1 MLKRLSSLCLVTL
14 CFAFTIGEALA
25 EPKPPF
31 AVQAREAYLLDLSTG
46 SVLFEK
52 NADVPMPPASMSK
65 LMTVYMVFEAL
76 ANGEIALD
84 TRFTVSEK
92 AWRMQGSKM
101 FVGLGDDI
109 TVEDLLRGVIVQSGN
124 DACIVI
130 AEGLAGSEEFFAEM
144 MTDRAQA
151 IGLTGSTFSN
161 ATGWPDEGQMMTAA
175 DLGRLSA
182 LLISEFP
189 EYYHMFAE
197 ESFTYGVSLDGKPIT
212 QPNRN
217 PVLGRIDGADGL
229 KTGHTEAAGY
239 GLTASAER
247 EGRRLVLVVNG
258 LDSKKQRGLSAER
271 FLQWGF
277 RNFTTV
283 DVVKAGQVVD
293 EAAVWLGEDATVPL
307 VAIEDLSLTLTRRD
321 NRKIK
326 AEVKYNSPIPAEIIK
341 GTPLARLVLT
351 GPDMGEKSITLV
363 AGTDVEKVGPLGKI
377 GSALEFLLLGQSGN

>member
-1 MLKRLSSLCLVTL
+1 MLKRLSSLCLVVF
-14 CFAFTIGEALA
+14 CFAFTTVEAIA

-46 SVLFEK
+46 AVLFEK
-52 NADVPMPPASMSK
+52 NADVRMPPASMSK

-76 ANGEIALD
+76 ANGEIAMD
-84 TRFTVSEK
+84 TRFNVSEK

-124 DACIVI
+124 DACVVL

-182 LLISEFP
+182 LLIREFP

-197 ESFTYGVSLDGKPIT
+197 ENFTYGVSLDGKPIT

-247 EGRRLVLVVNG
+247 DDRRLILVVNG
-258 LDSKKQRGLSAER
+258 LDSKKQRSLSAER

-283 DVVKAGQVVD
+283 EVLKAGQVVD
-293 EAAVWLGEDATVPL
+293 EAPVWLGENATVPL
-307 VAIEDLSLTLTRRD
+307 VATEDLTLTLTRRD

-326 AEVKYNSPIPAEIIK
+326 AEIKYTAPIPAEIVK

-351 GPDMGEKSITLV
+351 GPDMGEKSVTLV
-363 AGTDVEKVGPLGKI
+363 AGSDVEKVGPLGKI

>member
-307 VAIEDLSLTLTRRD
+307 VATEDLSLTLTRRD

>member
-307 VAIEDLSLTLTRRD
+307 VATEELSLTLTRRD

>member
-1 MLKRLSSLCLVTL
+1 MLKRLSSLCLVVF
-14 CFAFTIGEALA
+14 CFAFTTVEAIA

-46 SVLFEK
+46 AVLFEK
-52 NADVPMPPASMSK
+52 NADVRMPPASMSK

-76 ANGEIALD
+76 ANGEIAMD
-84 TRFTVSEK
+84 TRFNVSEK

-124 DACIVI
+124 DACVVL

-182 LLISEFP
+182 LLIREFP

-197 ESFTYGVSLDGKPIT
+197 ESFTYGFSLDGKPIT

-217 PVLGRIDGADGL
+217 PILGRIDGADGL

-247 EGRRLVLVVNG
+247 DDRRLILVVNG
-258 LDSKKQRGLSAER
+258 LDSKKQRSLSAER

-283 DVVKAGQVVD
+283 EVLKAGQVVD
-293 EAAVWLGEDATVPL
+293 EASVWLGENATVPL
-307 VAIEDLSLTLTRRD
+307 VATEDLTLTLTRRD

-326 AEVKYNSPIPAEIIK
+326 AEIKYTAPIPAEIVK

-351 GPDMGEKSITLV
+351 GPDMGEKSVTLV
-363 AGTDVEKVGPLGKI
+363 AGSDVEKVGPLGKI

>member
-161 ATGWPDEGQMMTAA
+161 ATGWPDEFQMMTAA

>member
-1 MLKRLSSLCLVTL
+1 MLKRLSSLCLVVF
-14 CFAFTIGEALA
+14 CFAFTTVEAIA

-46 SVLFEK
+46 AVLFEK
-52 NADVPMPPASMSK
+52 NADVRMPPASMSK

-76 ANGEIALD
+76 ANGEIAMD
-84 TRFTVSEK
+84 TRFNVSEK

-124 DACIVI
+124 DACVVL

-161 ATGWPDEGQMMTAA
+161 TTGWPDEGQMMTAA

-182 LLISEFP
+182 LLIREFP

-197 ESFTYGVSLDGKPIT
+197 ESFTYGFSLDGKPIT

-217 PVLGRIDGADGL
+217 PILGRIDGADGL

-247 EGRRLVLVVNG
+247 DDRRLILVVNG
-258 LDSKKQRGLSAER
+258 LDSKKQRSLSAER

-283 DVVKAGQVVD
+283 EVLKAGQVVD
-293 EAAVWLGEDATVPL
+293 EASVWLGENATVPL
-307 VAIEDLSLTLTRRD
+307 VATEDLTLTLTRRD

-326 AEVKYNSPIPAEIIK
+326 AEIKYTAPIPAEIVK

-351 GPDMGEKSITLV
+351 GPDMGEKSVTLV
-363 AGTDVEKVGPLGKI
+363 AGSDVEKVGPLGKI

>member
-1 MLKRLSSLCLVTL
+1 MLKRLSSLCLVVF
-14 CFAFTIGEALA
+14 CFAFTTVEAIA

-46 SVLFEK
+46 AVLFEK
-52 NADVPMPPASMSK
+52 NADVRMPPASMSK

-76 ANGEIALD
+76 ANGEIAMD
-84 TRFTVSEK
+84 TRFNVSEK

-124 DACIVI
+124 DACVVL

-161 ATGWPDEGQMMTAA
+161 ATGWPDEGQKMTAA

-182 LLISEFP
+182 LLIREFP

-197 ESFTYGVSLDGKPIT
+197 ESFTYGFSLDGKPIT

-217 PVLGRIDGADGL
+217 PILGRIDGADGL

-247 EGRRLVLVVNG
+247 DDRRLILVVNG
-258 LDSKKQRGLSAER
+258 LDSKKQRSLSAER

-283 DVVKAGQVVD
+283 EVLKAGQVVD
-293 EAAVWLGEDATVPL
+293 EASVWLGENATVPL
-307 VAIEDLSLTLTRRD
+307 VATEDLTLTLTRRD

-326 AEVKYNSPIPAEIIK
+326 AEIKYTAPIPAEIVK

-351 GPDMGEKSITLV
+351 GPDMGEKSVTLV
-363 AGTDVEKVGPLGKI
+363 AGSDVEKVGPLGKI

>member
-1 MLKRLSSLCLVTL
+1 MLKRLSSLCLVVF
-14 CFAFTIGEALA
+14 CFAFTTVEAIA

-46 SVLFEK
+46 AVLFEK
-52 NADVPMPPASMSK
+52 NADVRMPPASMSK

-76 ANGEIALD
+76 ANGEIAMD
-84 TRFTVSEK
+84 TRFNVSEK

-124 DACIVI
+124 DACVVL

-182 LLISEFP
+182 LLIREFP

-247 EGRRLVLVVNG
+247 DDRRLILVVNG
-258 LDSKKQRGLSAER
+258 LDSKKQRSLSAER

-283 DVVKAGQVVD
+283 EVLKAGQVVD
-293 EAAVWLGEDATVPL
+293 EAPVWLGENATVPL
-307 VAIEDLSLTLTRRD
+307 VATEDLTLTLTRRD

-326 AEVKYNSPIPAEIIK
+326 AEIKYTAPIPAEIVK

-351 GPDMGEKSITLV
+351 GPDMGEKSVTLV
-363 AGTDVEKVGPLGKI
+363 AGSNVEKVGPLGKI

>member
-1 MLKRLSSLCLVTL
+1 
-14 CFAFTIGEALA
+14 
-25 EPKPPF
+25 
-31 AVQAREAYLLDLSTG
+31 
-46 SVLFEK
+46 
-52 NADVPMPPASMSK
+52 MSK

-76 ANGEIALD
+76 ANGEIAMD
-84 TRFTVSEK
+84 TRFNVSEK

-124 DACIVI
+124 DACVVL

-182 LLISEFP
+182 LLIREFP

-197 ESFTYGVSLDGKPIT
+197 ENFTYGVSLDGKPIT

-247 EGRRLVLVVNG
+247 DDRRLILVVNG
-258 LDSKKQRGLSAER
+258 LDSKKQRSLSAER

-283 DVVKAGQVVD
+283 EVLKAGQVVD
-293 EAAVWLGEDATVPL
+293 EAPVWLGENATVPL
-307 VAIEDLSLTLTRRD
+307 VATEDLTLTLTRRD

-326 AEVKYNSPIPAEIIK
+326 AEIKYTAPIPAEIVK

-351 GPDMGEKSITLV
+351 GPDMGEKSVTLV
-363 AGTDVEKVGPLGKI
+363 AGSDVEKVGPLGKI

>member
-1 MLKRLSSLCLVTL
+1 MLKRLSSLCLVVF
-14 CFAFTIGEALA
+14 CFAFTTVEAIA

-46 SVLFEK
+46 AVLFEK
-52 NADVPMPPASMSK
+52 NADVRMPPASMSK

-76 ANGEIALD
+76 ANGEIAMD
-84 TRFTVSEK
+84 TRFNVSEK

-124 DACIVI
+124 DACVVL

-182 LLISEFP
+182 LLIREFP

-247 EGRRLVLVVNG
+247 DDRRLILVVNG
-258 LDSKKQRGLSAER
+258 LDSKKQRSLSAER

-283 DVVKAGQVVD
+283 EVLKAGQVVD
-293 EAAVWLGEDATVPL
+293 EAPVWLGENATVPL
-307 VAIEDLSLTLTRRD
+307 VATEDLTLTLTRRD

-326 AEVKYNSPIPAEIIK
+326 AEIKYTAPIPAEIVK

-351 GPDMGEKSITLV
+351 GPDMGEKSVTLV
-363 AGTDVEKVGPLGKI
+363 AGSDVEKVGPLGKI

>member
-1 MLKRLSSLCLVTL
+1 MLKRLSSLCLVVF
-14 CFAFTIGEALA
+14 CFAFTTVEAIA

-46 SVLFEK
+46 AVLFEK
-52 NADVPMPPASMSK
+52 NADVRMPPASMSK

-76 ANGEIALD
+76 ANGEIAMD
-84 TRFTVSEK
+84 TRFNVSEK

-124 DACIVI
+124 DACVVL

-182 LLISEFP
+182 LLIREFP

-247 EGRRLVLVVNG
+247 DDRRLILVVNG
-258 LDSKKQRGLSAER
+258 LDSKKQRSLSAER
-271 FLQWGF
+271 FFQWGF

-283 DVVKAGQVVD
+283 EVLKAGQVVD
-293 EAAVWLGEDATVPL
+293 EAPVWLGENATVPL
-307 VAIEDLSLTLTRRD
+307 VATEDLTLTLTRRD

-326 AEVKYNSPIPAEIIK
+326 AEIKYTAPIPAEIVK

-351 GPDMGEKSITLV
+351 GPDMGEKSVTLV
-363 AGTDVEKVGPLGKI
+363 AGSDVEKVGPLGKI